1 MTDFIT
7 YGRVSTKTQLNDGK
21 LGKQI
26 QLSPAQKIV
35 DEHNGRIVNEYF
47 DAGLS
52 VYKGEHMA
60 DGGILKEIYDYVLND
75 HYKRG
80 TALLMYSSDRFSRQ
94 EPERTANCE
103 LHTTSLI

>member
-1 MTDFIT
+1 M
-7 YGRVSTKTQLNDGK
+7 NDGK
-21 LGKQI
+21 LCKQI
-26 QLSPAQKIV
+26 QFSPDQKII

-60 DGGILKEIYDYVLND
+60 DGGVLKEIYDDVLND

-94 EPERTANCE
+94 EPEQTANYKL
-103 LHTTSLI
+103 LH